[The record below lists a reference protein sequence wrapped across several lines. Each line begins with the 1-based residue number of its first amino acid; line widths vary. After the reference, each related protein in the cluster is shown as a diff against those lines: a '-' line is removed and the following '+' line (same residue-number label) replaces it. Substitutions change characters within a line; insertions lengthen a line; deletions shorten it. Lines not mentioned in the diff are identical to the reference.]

1 MRRHPVDASGRSGA
15 PIGQTDPVRS
25 DRRLATAIGLDVF
38 VVILFVA
45 IGRRNHDE
53 GSTLAGVLE
62 TGAPF
67 LIGLALAWIVVKAW
81 RRPTA
86 VLTGV
91 AIWPITVLVG
101 MFTRRLLFDR
111 GTATAFVVVATIF
124 LGVFLVG
131 WRAAAGAIESRRL
144 RTPRTVS
151 AR

>member
-1 MRRHPVDASGRSGA
+1 MP
-15 PIGQTDPVRS
+15 T

-53 GSTLAGVLE
+53 SSAFVDVIK

-67 LIGLALAWIVVKAW
+67 LIGLAVGWLVVRAW

-86 VLTGV
+86 LLTGV
-91 AIWPITVLVG
+91 AIWPVTVLVG
-101 MFTRRLLFDR
+101 MIARRTLFDR
-111 GTATAFVVVATIF
+111 GTATSFVVVATVF

-131 WRAAAGAIESRRL
+131 WRVAAGALDRRRRQQSRAL
-144 RTPRTVS
+144 TTN
-151 AR
+151 